1 MIKDFYNRIS
11 PFYHLIYPDWDATI
25 RNQAAALDEIIKKFW
40 GDAHRSVLDVACGI
54 GTQTL
59 GLAQLEY
66 DLTAS
71 DISDVEIERAKVE
84 AERRGLTVKFS
95 VADMRESHIHH
106 QKQFDIVIACDNA
119 IPHLLTDE
127 EILAAFQQM
136 YACTRPGG
144 GSLITVRDYD
154 AEQRS
159 GTQIKP
165 FGVRTEG
172 QSKYLVFQV
181 WEFEGDIYDLSMYFV
196 EDNGGPD
203 CVTHVMRTKYYAVGT
218 DKLMA
223 LMREAGFESVQ
234 RLDEVFYQ
242 PVIIGTSKAPLE

>member
-1 MIKDFYNRIS
+1 MTKDFYNRIS
-11 PFYHLIYPDWDATI
+11 PFYHLIFPDWDSSI
-25 RNQAAALDEIIKKFW
+25 RRQAAALDEIIKKCW
-40 GDAHRSVLDVACGI
+40 GDTHRSVLDVACGI

-59 GLAQLEY
+59 GLAQLGY

-71 DISDVEIERAKVE
+71 DISDVEIERAKIE
-84 AERRGLTVKFS
+84 AYRRGLTIKFS
-95 VADMRESHIHH
+95 VADMRKAHTYH
-106 QKQFDIVIACDNA
+106 QKEFDLVIACDNA

-127 EILAAFQQM
+127 EILTAFQQM

-144 GSLITVRDYD
+144 GCLITVRDYD

-159 GTQIKP
+159 GTQVKP
-165 FGVRTEG
+165 FGVRAER

-196 EDNGGPD
+196 EDNGGTD
-203 CVTHVMRTKYYAVGT
+203 CVTRVMRTKYYAVGT

-223 LMREAGFESVQ
+223 LMREAGFEGVQ
-234 RLDEVFYQ
+234 RLDESFYQ
-242 PVIIGTSKAPLE
+242 PVIIGTSKMALE